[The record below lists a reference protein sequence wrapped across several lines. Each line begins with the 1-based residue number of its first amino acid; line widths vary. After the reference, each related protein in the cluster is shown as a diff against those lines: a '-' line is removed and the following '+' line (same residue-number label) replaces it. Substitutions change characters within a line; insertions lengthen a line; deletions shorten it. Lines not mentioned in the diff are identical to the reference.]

1 MLSRK
6 ILKVGNS
13 RALVLDRTIADAL
26 GIDADTS
33 EIPLTIEEGRVTL
46 LPPATLDPFEALRKK
61 LARYPEAE
69 ARRIAADEVAAVRPK
84 TVRRWKARSRG
95 LK

>member
-26 GIDADTS
+26 GLDPDTS
-33 EIPLTIEEGRVTL
+33 EIPITIEDGRVTL
-46 LPPATLDPFEALRKK
+46 LPPAGIDPFEALRKK

-69 ARRIAADEVAAVRPK
+69 ARKRAADEVAAVRPK
-84 TVRRWKARSRG
+84 TIRRWKTGNRSIR
-95 LK
+95 

>member
-1 MLSRK
+1 VIARK

-13 RALVLDRTIADAL
+13 RALVLDRAIAEAL
-26 GIDADTS
+26 GLDADTT
-33 EIPLTIEEGRVTL
+33 EIPLTIEDGRVTL

-69 ARRIAADEVAAVRPK
+69 ARRIAADAVAAVRPK
-84 TVRRWKARSRG
+84 SIRRWRAGK
-95 LK
+95 